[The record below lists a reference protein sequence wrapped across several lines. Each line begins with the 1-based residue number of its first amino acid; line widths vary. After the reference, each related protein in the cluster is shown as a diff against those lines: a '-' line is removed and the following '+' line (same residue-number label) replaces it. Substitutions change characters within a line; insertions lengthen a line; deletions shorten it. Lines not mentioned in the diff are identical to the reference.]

1 MSLSP
6 NTESAPQPIPSEQIV
21 EMKKSFRQA
30 MKGFI
35 KHSHRTITLLGA
47 FALVVLGIVFFKPE
61 IGEQLLSLSPFEADA
76 TEVTQT
82 ASLTDDQQH
91 LATLTAAPNLL
102 KNNGIQPT
110 NAAAIKPATL
120 TQQQK
125 RVVNWLSK
133 RYRVSQDAIKMMT
146 SAAYNA
152 GKELKVDPL
161 LILAV
166 ISIESRFNPF
176 AESPMGAQGLMQV
189 MSDVHEAR
197 FEDFGG
203 IHAALNP
210 IANIKVGTSILKEYI
225 TRTGSITGGL
235 KMYVGASDLQSD
247 GGYGVKVLSEYAHLK
262 SVAEGK
268 PVSIYTKE
276 LIKNMHAT
284 MASIDQSQKTQIVAS
299 NDSAL

>member
-6 NTESAPQPIPSEQIV
+6 NTESAQHTIPNEQSVDID
-21 EMKKSFRQA
+21 KSMRQA
-30 MKGFI
+30 MKGFF
-35 KHSHRTITLLGA
+35 KHTHRTVTLLGA
-47 FALVVLGIVFFKPE
+47 FALVILGIVFFKPD
-61 IGEQLLSLSPFEADA
+61 IGEQLLSMSPFDEDA
-76 TEVTQT
+76 VETVQT
-82 ASLTDDQQH
+82 VAVNDDDQH
-91 LATLTAAPNLL
+91 LTTLTVAPDLT
-102 KNNGIQPT
+102 KGNNVQPI
-110 NAAAIKPATL
+110 NSAAIKPAKL
-120 TQQQK
+120 TQQQN

-146 SAAYNA
+146 SSAFTV
-152 GKELKVDPL
+152 GKELNVDPL

-176 AESPMGAQGLMQV
+176 AESPMGAKGLMQV
-189 MSDVHEAR
+189 MSDIHEAR

-210 IANIKVGTSILKEYI
+210 VANIKVGTSILKEYI
-225 TRTGSITGGL
+225 SRSGSIVGGL
-235 KMYVGASDLQSD
+235 KMYVGASDMQTD

-262 SVAEGK
+262 SVAAGK

-276 LIKNMHAT
+276 LIKNPHAT
-284 MASIDQSQKTQIVAS
+284 LASLDQKTQLVAS